1 VTPTMAS
8 NTRRIRWRHVLPQM
22 TIVQRHVE
30 AKVVA
35 IVAHRG
41 LMTEAWFEDGT
52 HTVHLS
58 LARAHVLVSTT

>member
-1 VTPTMAS
+1 MAS
-8 NTRRIRWRHVLPQM
+8 NTRRIRWRHVLPRM
-22 TIVQRHVE
+22 TIVQRHAE

-35 IVAHRG
+35 VVAHRG

-58 LARAHVLVSTT
+58 MLRARVRVT